1 MICCSSALCARDAAS
16 SIASGNVANAAA
28 APPHYFCQVTALSW
42 TAGTVLGR
50 THARSWTCSAAA
62 QTNLSKSTA
71 TRTISDVDECQ
82 RRSAPARP
90 QAIGGSMPA
99 CYEPDGS
106 QPARPAPLQL
116 RCTEQPSTS
125 QQAGRAFQTADTAL
139 FLHSGTLSYM
149 PLPAAEAATGVQNCC
164 TRRRKQQARGEGSA
178 RGKNIERKCS
188 SWELKT
194 AGVENSGTQ
203 GKG

>member
-16 SIASGNVANAAA
+16 SIASGDVANAAA
-28 APPHYFCQVTALSW
+28 APPHYVCQVTALSW

-116 RCTEQPSTS
+116 RCTEQPIHFS
-125 QQAGRAFQTADTAL
+125 AGRESFPDSRYCSVCAFRNFELHATAGCGGG
-139 FLHSGTLSYM
+139 HW
-149 PLPAAEAATGVQNCC
+149 C
-164 TRRRKQQARGEGSA
+164 TR
-178 RGKNIERKCS
+178 
-188 SWELKT
+188 LLH
-194 AGVENSGTQ
+194 
-203 GKG
+203 